1 VSSHRS
7 KTQREEHMK
16 TEIRHTD
23 DGEMLHRL
31 VTGGWDYIKTKFSDG
46 CSRGMGGWW
55 LYRGDHGEA
64 LALLEPI
71 RQEITL
77 LVRNKIVI

>member
-1 VSSHRS
+1 MMTV
-7 KTQREEHMK
+7 KEVDM

-31 VTGGWDYIKTKFSDG
+31 FGNGWDTIKTEFSHG
-46 CSRGMGGWW
+46 SSRLMGGWW

-64 LALLEPI
+64 L
-71 RQEITL
+71 TL
-77 LVRNKIVI
+77 LDPIKREILRRSLCI

>member
-1 VSSHRS
+1 MT
-7 KTQREEHMK
+7 TQ
-16 TEIRHTD
+16 IRHTD

-31 VTGGWDYIKTKFSDG
+31 RSNGWDLIKTNFHDR

-64 LALLEPI
+64 LALLAPI
-71 RQEITL
+71 QREITQRVREL
-77 LVRNKIVI
+77 LA

>member
-1 VSSHRS
+1 
-7 KTQREEHMK
+7 MK

-31 VTGGWDYIKTKFSDG
+31 CDGGWDTIKTNFRDG
-46 CSRGMGGWW
+46 NSRGMGGWW

-71 RQEITL
+71 RQDIIKRVQQYL
-77 LVRNKIVI
+77 R

>member
-1 VSSHRS
+1 
-7 KTQREEHMK
+7 MK
-16 TEIRHTD
+16 TEIRFTD

-31 VTGGWDYIKTKFSDG
+31 CDGGWDTIKTNFKDG
-46 CSRGMGGWW
+46 NSRGMGGWW

-71 RQEITL
+71 RQDITQ
-77 LVRNKIVI
+77 RAREAIA

>member
-1 VSSHRS
+1 
-7 KTQREEHMK
+7 MK

-31 VTGGWDYIKTKFSDG
+31 FKDGWVTIKTNFSDG

-71 RQEITL
+71 RQDIAQR
-77 LVRNKIVI
+77 VRRWLNV

>member
-1 VSSHRS
+1 
-7 KTQREEHMK
+7 MK

-31 VTGGWDYIKTKFSDG
+31 RKNEWDYIKTNFKDG
-46 CSRGMGGWW
+46 NSRGMGGWW

-71 RQEITL
+71 RQDITQ
-77 LVRNKIVI
+77 RAREAIA

>member
-1 VSSHRS
+1 
-7 KTQREEHMK
+7 MK

-23 DGEMLHRL
+23 DGAMLYRL
-31 VTGGWDYIKTKFSDG
+31 CDLGWETIKTNFRDG
-46 CSRGMGGWW
+46 NSRGMGGWW

-71 RQEITL
+71 KQDINERARRL
-77 LVRNKIVI
+77 MYG

>member
-1 VSSHRS
+1 
-7 KTQREEHMK
+7 MK

-23 DGEMLHRL
+23 NGEMLHRL
-31 VTGGWDYIKTKFSDG
+31 RTGGWDIIKTNFSDG

-71 RQEITL
+71 RQNIIQR
-77 LVRNKIVI
+77 VREAIA

>member
-1 VSSHRS
+1 
-7 KTQREEHMK
+7 MK

-31 VTGGWDYIKTKFSDG
+31 FKDGWGAIKTNFSDG

-64 LALLEPI
+64 LALLEPM
-71 RQEITL
+71 RQDIAQR
-77 LVRNKIVI
+77 VRRWLNV